1 MRAMRLLKGL
11 ALGALTL
18 ATIACDEP
26 PASPTPTAALPSA
39 ETQPASPTPT
49 VAQPTA
55 AVLPTPQ
62 QPTPE
67 IKRPLLPPTPTL
79 EERKFQLPTD
89 FGNNTKTVAD
99 DIHVWCVPTC
109 PPVPPATFVAPIILT
124 YLGADSYSYLHL
136 NRDGTIKDIKVPDH
150 PTNEA
155 QERFD
160 EVLQDTSLMEQILTS
175 PECP

>member
-1 MRAMRLLKGL
+1 MRAMLLLKGL

-18 ATIACDEP
+18 AIIACDEP
-26 PASPTPTAALPSA
+26 SASPVPTANQPTTEA
-39 ETQPASPTPT
+39 QPASPTPP

-55 AVLPTPQ
+55 EA

-67 IKRPLLPPTPTL
+67 FKRPLPPPTPTL

-99 DIHVWCVPTC
+99 DIHVWYAPTC

-136 NRDGTIKDIKVPDH
+136 NRDGSVKDIKVPDH
-150 PTNEA
+150 PTDEA

>member
-1 MRAMRLLKGL
+1 M
-11 ALGALTL
+11 
-18 ATIACDEP
+18 
-26 PASPTPTAALPSA
+26 
-39 ETQPASPTPT
+39 
-49 VAQPTA
+49 
-55 AVLPTPQ
+55 
-62 QPTPE
+62 
-67 IKRPLLPPTPTL
+67 
-79 EERKFQLPTD
+79 PTD